1 MKPSKSSDSGKLQSP
16 YVTLELLD
24 FHNLSSHFGS
34 RHKLAGI
41 GNRRELR
48 ASRGFLRKGRAGPC
62 TKSGHSPVDGL
73 HSIENKRDKFARIL
87 LTAEAKGVELNRSL
101 TAS

>member
-1 MKPSKSSDSGKLQSP
+1 MKRSKSSDWGELQSP

-24 FHNLSSHFGS
+24 FHNPPVILSRRTPIS
-34 RHKLAGI
+34 R
-41 GNRRELR
+41 NRKSPETPRQSRVFAER
-48 ASRGFLRKGRAGPC
+48 FRGFC
-62 TKSGHSPVDGL
+62 TKSGHRPVDEL

-87 LTAEAKGVELNRSL
+87 LTLKNKRVELNRSL